1 MCPWCR
7 GRDSQQHWMTD
18 CTEARLV
25 AGRAAI
31 YTSAVKYLK
40 KKSKRFEEVGQAV
53 LEYAAGANH
62 GNRVLLG
69 LWEGDA
75 MDWLARR
82 MAEIPGDGTTE
93 AQLERFMLSFHR
105 HLAMDVLDLW
115 EVRSTMLT
123 KHRKEAHS
131 LTLASLRQEVA
142 EEEAAELVGDTLLL
156 LREGDRAGVAEAEI
170 PGASV
175 GTARRVR
182 VPARVYDSWPA
193 RLGLGSVGVGSS
205 AVMENT
211 EGEGGGIQKW
221 ARRSLWRRERP
232 LWRCC

>member
-1 MCPWCR
+1 M
-7 GRDSQQHWMTD
+7 
-18 CTEARLV
+18 

-31 YTSAVKYLK
+31 YTSAAKYLK

-123 KHRKEAHS
+123 KHRKEVHS

-142 EEEAAELVGDTLLL
+142 EEEAAELAGDTPSSP
-156 LREGDRAGVAEAEI
+156 RERDGTGVAEAETR
-170 PGASV
+170 GASV
-175 GTARRVR
+175 GAARRVG

-193 RLGLGSVGVGSS
+193 RSGPGPVCRRSS
-205 AVMENT
+205 AEMEDT
-211 EGEGGGIQKW
+211 GGEGRGYRFGRGCSNGGGSGLYGG
-221 ARRSLWRRERP
+221 ADVWRGGWGGPGGGTCPASYDDRA
-232 LWRCC
+232 

>member
-1 MCPWCR
+1 M
-7 GRDSQQHWMTD
+7 
-18 CTEARLV
+18 

-31 YTSAVKYLK
+31 YTSAAKYLK

-82 MAEIPGDGTTE
+82 IAEIPGDGTTE
-93 AQLERFMLSFHR
+93 TQLERFMLSFQR
-105 HLAMDVLDLW
+105 HIAMDVWDLW

-123 KHRKEAHS
+123 KHRKEVHS
-131 LTLASLRQEVA
+131 LALASMRREVA
-142 EEEAAELVGDTLLL
+142 EEEAAAELVGDTLLL
-156 LREGDRAGVAEAEI
+156 LREGDRAGVVEAEI

-193 RLGLGSVGVGSS
+193 RPGLGSVGVGSS
-205 AVMENT
+205 AVMEVRA
-211 EGEGGGIQKW
+211 G
-221 ARRSLWRRERP
+221 
-232 LWRCC
+232 